1 MLPGR
6 KVLQLDQSVDPSDI
20 IGGVMPRALSFLT
33 TRTGSP
39 IPSRSPC
46 GATDRRRRGSLPI
59 DEQPYL
65 GVSKAQRGPGAV
77 ASR

>member
-46 GATDRRRRGSLPI
+46 GATD
-59 DEQPYL
+59 
-65 GVSKAQRGPGAV
+65 
-77 ASR
+77 